1 MSEIRDRQSEIGKV
15 RKAQERY
22 KADIRIP
29 QYTEEKNR
37 REIFFRSELA
47 DLSVSTKD
55 YKKLQDVEFTK
66 NGSAV
71 FKGTNIPVE
80 INVRSGDGTVV
91 LSMERQ
97 NQITIP
103 ISAIPEDKM
112 PALRTFAENMYCE
125 DKFKKAMEEQW
136 YRISDLLEN
145 GNEICEFTGEK
156 LITITPDKFEKD
168 EQDYLIP
175 DAILVEKIPEGFAI
189 FRPGS
194 DEQVIAT
201 EKDLCRREMIRN
213 NMEVPDKLLD
223 AIAIQY
229 GVTKEAD
236 AEREPAKEEETLTH
250 TKEDKMK
257 SEPFRDERN
266 YYEDSSE
273 H

>member
-1 MSEIRDRQSEIGKV
+1 MSEIRDRQSEIWEV

-22 KADIRIP
+22 KANIRIP

-37 REIFFRSELA
+37 REIFFQSELA

-55 YKKLQDVEFTK
+55 YKKLQDVEFLK

-71 FKGTNIPVE
+71 FKRTDIPVE
-80 INVRSGDGTVV
+80 INVRSGDGTVT

-112 PALRTFAENMYCE
+112 PALRAFAESRYRE
-125 DKFKKAMEEQW
+125 DVFQNAMEEQW
-136 YRISDLLEN
+136 LRTADILEN

-156 LITITPDKFEKD
+156 LITITPDKFEKG

-236 AEREPAKEEETLTH
+236 TEREPAKEEETLTH
-250 TKEDKMK
+250 TKENKMK